1 MYPSPTL
8 GIEIAADRGA
18 QADATRPWPPQI

>member
-1 MYPSPTL
+1 MYPSLTL

-18 QADATRPWPPQI
+18 QAEAIRPWPPQI